1 MGKKK
6 RSSKKRFFKNEKDA
20 IAEANRRG
28 EHVYRTASGE
38 YFVGSS
44 LSAMS
49 RLNLKSLV
57 KRQVKKIK

>member
-1 MGKKK
+1 M
-6 RSSKKRFFKNEKDA
+6 SKKRFFKNKKSA
-20 IAEANRRG
+20 ITEAERRG
-28 EHVYRTASGE
+28 EHVYQLPDGE

-49 RLNLKSLV
+49 RLNLKTLV